1 MQTRNKPVI
10 LLVAEA
16 VTLAHFARIAT
27 LAKALDPDEYDVVVA
42 SDPRYIA
49 LDAPLGCAFRP
60 IRSIPAAEFAQAL
73 ARGKPLYSFQTL
85 TQYVEDD
92 LALLD
97 SVKPDL
103 VIGDFRLSLAVSA
116 PLRRIPYAA
125 VVNAYWSPF
134 ADTVYPVPD
143 LSMTRIL
150 GVRLAQKL
158 FDTVRPMAFALH
170 ARPLNRVRRRYGL
183 PPLGS
188 DLRNVYTWGDYTLY
202 ADMPEVVPT
211 RKLPAHHRYLGP
223 VLWSTHTPLPDW
235 WSSLPEGRPIV
246 FLILGS
252 SGQADLLPMAL
263 MALSQLPVTVIAATA
278 GKIVLADV
286 PANAYITDY
295 LPMDVATRRSQLV
308 ISNGGSL
315 TTYQSLASGVP
326 VIGLCSNMD
335 QLLNMSAVARLGA
348 GIMLRAGNASSAD
361 LLETAT
367 AILNNPSY
375 AQAASRVGQILA
387 QVDVA
392 QRFRNIVAEMLRQGS
407 NSLSV
412 QSRK

>member
-16 VTLAHFARIAT
+16 VTLAHFARIST
-27 LAKALDPDEYDVVVA
+27 LAKALDPAAYEVVVA
-42 SDPRYIA
+42 SDPRYTE
-49 LDAPLGCAFRP
+49 LEAPLGCAFHP
-60 IRSIPAAEFAQAL
+60 IRSIPAAEFAQSL
-73 ARGKPLYSFQTL
+73 ARGKPLYSVETL

-97 SVKPDL
+97 RVKPDL
-103 VIGDFRLSLAVSA
+103 VVGDFRLSLAVSA

-143 LSMTRIL
+143 LPMTRIL

-202 ADMPEVVPT
+202 ADIPEVVPT

-223 VLWSTHTPLPDW
+223 VLWSTHTPLPEW
-235 WSSLPEGRPIV
+235 WSGLPEDKPII
-246 FLILGS
+246 FLTLGS

-263 MALSQLPVTVIAATA
+263 TALSQLPVTVIAATA
-278 GKIVLADV
+278 GKIALADV

-295 LPMDVATRRSQLV
+295 LPMDIATRRSQLV

-315 TTYQSLASGVP
+315 TTYQALASGVP

-335 QLLNMSAVARLGA
+335 QLLNMSAIERLGA
-348 GIMLRAGNASSAD
+348 GLSLRAACVRPAQLKEAVRA
-361 LLETAT
+361 LLETPA
-367 AILNNPSY
+367 Y
-375 AQAASRVGQILA
+375 VQAAGQA
-387 QVDVA
+387 GESFRQVDA
-392 QRFRNIVAEMLRQGS
+392 GQRFRAFVSEILG
-407 NSLSV
+407 
-412 QSRK
+412 